1 MAHALL
7 SPSGASRWLA
17 CTPSARLEQSFPDR
31 AGEAAQEG
39 TLAHALA
46 ELLLKHKLGLVI
58 KNTYSRELQAI
69 MTDKLF
75 SEEMLEF
82 IETYTDFVIEQF
94 ELAKM
99 QTKDAMIFLETRLD
113 MSDYVPDGFG
123 TGDVCIVADGVLD
136 FIDLKYGKG
145 VPVYAEENKQM
156 MLYALG
162 ALKEY
167 SHLYDI
173 HTVRMTINQPRLD
186 SISSWEITVNDLT
199 LWAEKVLKP
208 KAQLAFEGK
217 GEFNPGKA
225 CQFCKAKA
233 ICRANADYQ
242 LRLADMEFRVP
253 ELLEPDEV
261 AEILKRKAQFL
272 SWLTSVS
279 DYALL
284 EAVHN
289 GAEWPGFK
297 LVEGRSNRKYVDET
311 KVAETLVK
319 AGFGDDVIY
328 TKKLLGITAMEKAIG
343 KKPFTLHLAEHI
355 TKPQGSPT
363 LVEESDKRPIFEKSN
378 TAMDDFAL
386 PCDEIE

>member
-58 KNTYSRELQAI
+58 KKTYSRELQTI
-69 MTDKLF
+69 MNDKLY

-82 IETYTDFVIEQF
+82 IEGYTDYVIEQF

-113 MSDYVPDGFG
+113 MTDYVPDGFG
-123 TGDVCIVADGVLD
+123 TGDVCIVADKILD

-145 VPVYAEENKQM
+145 VPVSAIENKQM

-173 HTVRMTINQPRLD
+173 EIVRMTIHQPRLD
-186 SISSWEITVNDLT
+186 SISTWEISVNELIE
-199 LWAEKVLKP
+199 WAETELKP
-208 KAQLAFEGK
+208 KATLAFEGK

-233 ICRANADYQ
+233 VCRANAEYQ
-242 LRLADMEFRVP
+242 LYLAKMEFKVP
-253 ELLEPDEV
+253 ELLTPEEV
-261 AEILKRKAQFL
+261 ADILKRKQQFM
-272 SWLTSVS
+272 SWLTSIS
-279 DYALL
+279 DYALI

-297 LVEGRSNRKYVDET
+297 LVEGRSNRKYVDEA
-311 KVAETLVK
+311 KVAETLK
-319 AGFGDDVIY
+319 NAGFDDDVIY
-328 TKKLLGITAMEKAIG
+328 TKKLLGITAMEKEIG
-343 KKPFTLHLAEHI
+343 KKPFAIHLTELV
-355 TKPQGSPT
+355 TKPKGSPT
-363 LVEESDKRPIFEKSN
+363 LVDAADKRPVFEKDN

-386 PCDEIE
+386 PCDDIE